1 MPKILICL
9 TYQDRSAPL
18 WFTGDIKKRAQVD
31 FLLYE
36 ESAAYVEEY
45 LKSEDY
51 DYIYLRYPFNGAG
64 LSISD
69 VKARLDLII
78 KNKKKAYLVDNLKNV
93 DDVFFEDKWRQYQSL
108 SDFIPETKV
117 LQADSQIDFAKYL
130 IKKRI
135 STRGEQVLFKLP
147 NDIIHED
154 YIVQKI
160 INVEKEF
167 RVYSIFNKI
176 IDQVVIR
183 SPKTSQ
189 TKIKVL
195 RVEKIAKDLHDYT
208 AQIDEKL
215 NYDFTGYDIALDK
228 NNKYYL
234 IEVNR
239 SCLFGGVYKNTKV
252 NLAEKFVD
260 ELLKR

>member
-1 MPKILICL
+1 MKKILICL

-18 WFTGDIKKRAQVD
+18 FLTGAIKEMMQIN

-36 ESAAYVEEY
+36 ESEDYIDKY

-51 DYIYLRYPFNGAG
+51 DYIYLRYPFNGSN
-64 LSISD
+64 LSLSD
-69 VKARLDLII
+69 VKARLDIII
-78 KNKKKAYLVDNLKNV
+78 KNKREAYLVDNLKSV
-93 DDVFFEDKWRQYQSL
+93 KGVLFEDKWRQYQSL
-108 SDFIPETKV
+108 SDFMPETKV
-117 LQADSQIDFAKYL
+117 LQSDDQIDFDRYL

-135 STRGEQVLFKLP
+135 STRGEQVLFELP
-147 NDIIHED
+147 NDIVHED

-195 RVEKIAKDLHDYT
+195 HVEKITQDLHDYV
-208 AQIDEKL
+208 AQIDKKID
-215 NYDFTGYDIALDK
+215 YDFTGYDIALDK
-228 NNKYYL
+228 NGKYYL

-239 SCLFGGVYKNTKV
+239 SCLFGGVFRETKV
-252 NLAEKFVD
+252 NLAENFIG